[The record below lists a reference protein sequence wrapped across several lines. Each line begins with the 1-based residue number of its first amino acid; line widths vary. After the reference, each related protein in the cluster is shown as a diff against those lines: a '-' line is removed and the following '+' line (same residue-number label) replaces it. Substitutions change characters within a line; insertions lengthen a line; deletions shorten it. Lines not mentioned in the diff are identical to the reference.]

1 MPGSYSDGKEEIKN
15 FVIKNFSKET
25 KILDVG
31 PGRGTYGQLLKN
43 NFVIDCVEIFP
54 RYITDY
60 NLSEIYNKIFISDI
74 LDFDYSKYELI
85 IMGDILEHL
94 SLLSAQNLINDMCDK
109 NIKVIVAVPYNY
121 IQGEWGGNIY
131 ETHLQPDL
139 TSKNMV
145 EKYPNLNLLYDFQ
158 HYGYYINF

>member
-1 MPGSYSDGKEEIKN
+1 
-15 FVIKNFSKET
+15 
-25 KILDVG
+25 
-31 PGRGTYGQLLKN
+31 
-43 NFVIDCVEIFP
+43 
-54 RYITDY
+54 
-60 NLSEIYNKIFISDI
+60 
-74 LDFDYSKYELI
+74 
-85 IMGDILEHL
+85 
-94 SLLSAQNLINDMCDK
+94 MCDK

>member
-15 FVIKNFSKET
+15 FVINNFSKET

-85 IMGDILEHL
+85 IMEIGRAH
-94 SLLSAQNLINDMCDK
+94 
-109 NIKVIVAVPYNY
+109 V
-121 IQGEWGGNIY
+121 
-131 ETHLQPDL
+131 
-139 TSKNMV
+139 
-145 EKYPNLNLLYDFQ
+145 
-158 HYGYYINF
+158 